1 MNEHDKLLL
10 LTNSTN
16 CNRHVPSLMM
26 ILRDHFH
33 LKFYLVR
40 CFHQLCFQWK
50 VGENNEL
57 NKTLNES
64 DLEQFMLLLLLP
76 QESQV

>member
-26 ILRDHFH
+26 IL
-33 LKFYLVR
+33 
-40 CFHQLCFQWK
+40 Q

-64 DLEQFMLLLLLP
+64 DLEESSSNLEHVDYNAIDLDDSSEDCSDEILLDAAN
-76 QESQV
+76 